1 MAIFGY
7 RATDRDGSVSEGVM
21 EAAEKTVARERLRDM
36 GLVPIRVWPAA
47 AGAEAKSTGAPA
59 AARGGGGRGIRKNVL
74 PFLQALKTLLSAGI
88 AIDRAL
94 EMVGGLYRGTPMG
107 EVAASLL
114 EDVRAGA
121 SLSDAMR
128 KVPGNPFNR
137 FIVQMVNAGQA
148 TGRLEEALDQAYT
161 FMERSR
167 DFRSNLLGSLLYP
180 VILLVASIVSV
191 VVLVV
196 FVVPRFAGVFA
207 SSGVMLPLP
216 TRMLLGV
223 SGFLR
228 QQGVYILAGIG
239 VLYAAG
245 RSALKRPDVRR
256 DWERGMLSWP
266 LVGGI
271 LTAIETSRV
280 MRSLSSLLAGGVSIL
295 PAFVIAREVSG
306 NMAIRD
312 AMETA
317 RLRIQGGAKMART
330 LEETALF
337 PPMAIQMIAV
347 GEETGRLEAMLM
359 SVADTYEEISRRS
372 LKNLLVILEPAVIL
386 GMGLLVGFI
395 VFSIFLAIFQLNEVA
410 M

>member
-1 MAIFGY
+1 M
-7 RATDRDGSVSEGVM
+7 TEGVV
-21 EAAEKTVARERLRDM
+21 EAVEKTAARERLRDM

-47 AGAEAKSTGAPA
+47 VGGDAKSIAPP
-59 AARGGGGRGIRKNVL
+59 AARGGGGRGMRKYVL

-88 AIDRAL
+88 PIDRAL
-94 EMVGGLYRGTPMG
+94 EMVGGLYKGTPMG
-107 EVAASLL
+107 GVAASLL
-114 EDVRAGA
+114 DDVRSGT

-128 KVPGNPFNR
+128 KVPGSPFNR

-148 TGRLEEALDQAYT
+148 TGRLEDALDQAYT

-180 VILLVASIVSV
+180 AILLIASIVSV
-191 VVLVV
+191 VLLVV

-207 SSGVMLPLP
+207 ASGAMLPLP
-216 TRMLLGV
+216 TRILLGV
-223 SGFLR
+223 SDFLSN
-228 QQGVYILAGIG
+228 QGVYLLAGIG
-239 VLYAAG
+239 ILCAAG
-245 RSALKRPDVRR
+245 RSALHRPDVRR
-256 DWERGMLSWP
+256 GWERGMLSWP

-337 PPMAIQMIAV
+337 PPMAVQMIAV

-359 SVADTYEEISRRS
+359 SVANTYEEISRRS
-372 LKNLLVILEPAVIL
+372 LKNLLVVLEPAVIL
-386 GMGLLVGFI
+386 GMGILVGFI